1 MSIFTTPAH
10 VRELANLRFTPQ
22 QFDEMRAALDD
33 PHVSRQ
39 DKQNFLYALSNA
51 GRLSEDEAVKYSAEV
66 GADASD
72 VIDGGQAPLE
82 NLDNA
87 DGSLPSARADRA
99 EGRVSDARNT
109 LNQGGF
115 STSDE
120 IVDEA
125 AVVVKLFEEFHP
137 RYTEASALV
146 GAGPNGGQESQNYE
160 PVSLDPG
167 TATGE
172 GAAGGQPARYSHS
185 GLDPQSI
192 RQGLD
197 EFRGIDFGAF
207 HADAEMLSTAYD
219 AVGAATEAL
228 NSAWKGNTGDW
239 TGGAKAAAEQANQRL
254 ADGAGDLSQA
264 LKTAPDTITHSIDEG
279 VQRNVVNYAQ
289 RVLQV
294 YGNGTVAEMTP
305 SQVDGLIAA
314 KKQLPSEIQK
324 LEQKYKELQ
333 DRGFWDRVGSYIFNP
348 LNGSPLAGPS
358 GFLGYYFAEEI
369 NEDNIG
375 SELEKMRGALS
386 DSETRLGEFC
396 GMYQQKATEFHGHG
410 RSFVAAISECYSAL
424 IELLGEG
431 LDPDPF
437 AEPDTEGQGVQ
448 QPGAAVGGAPGAGA
462 GSGGM
467 PGGAGGSG
475 SAPGGGAGAA
485 GVPSAEDMMPDTEQA
500 TNPVTGENLEVNPET
515 GEPYPIDPET
525 GEAVK
530 GAAEQETFTVE
541 KGDRTFE
548 LTEPG
553 EDGTMGISVAD
564 GSGEPKAYTLDFGTG
579 GSPDSATAEGPA
591 GEAEDFGPDGRTS
604 GEAGEG
610 EGPGGGDIHR
620 PGPDGTI
627 RIQEDGF
634 ELTAEQPQGPDGP
647 TVVTVDD
654 GHGEPTTYTLG
665 VEGENPTAD
674 GHPGAGAGRGDAG
687 PRAETGEAPSR
698 NPTPD
703 PGGQGGGAP
712 DAAAEGPGETE
723 VGDRGGGRGG
733 EASAADVPSSP
744 QGSEAVSGGA
754 TASASDSGTAAGPD
768 PTTTTPQAVT
778 GGGGGFPGD
787 GGGSGESATSSGAGF
802 DDRSSPSGVGLGA
815 APGGGVEAGSS
826 AAGGGS
832 MGGMGMMGG
841 MGAGGAGG
849 QDGDQERSSSAYRIE
864 GDIFEALN
872 TGVRISGTIGDTGDV
887 TMRFGR

>member
-1 MSIFTTPAH
+1 M
-10 VRELANLRFTPQ
+10 ANLRFTPQ

-51 GRLSEDEAVKYSAEV
+51 DRLSEDEAVKYSAEV

-72 VIDGGQAPLE
+72 VIAGGQAPLE
-82 NLDNA
+82 NLDHA
-87 DGSLPSARADRA
+87 DGSLPRARTDRA
-99 EGRVSDARNT
+99 EGQVSDARNT

-146 GAGPNGGQESQNYE
+146 GAGPNGAQESQNYE
-160 PVSLDPG
+160 PVSLDSG
-167 TATGE
+167 TAPGE
-172 GAAGGQPARYSHS
+172 GAAGGLSAGYSHS

-192 RQGLD
+192 RRGLD

-219 AVGAATEAL
+219 AVGGATEAL
-228 NSAWKGNTGDW
+228 NSAWKSNTADW
-239 TGGAKAAAEQANQRL
+239 TGDAKAAAEQANQRL

-294 YGNGTVAEMTP
+294 YGDGTVAELTP

-314 KKQLPSEIQK
+314 KKKLPSTIQEV
-324 LEQKYKELQ
+324 EQKYQELQ
-333 DRGFWDRVGSYIFNP
+333 NRSFGDRLLDAVLF
-348 LNGSPLAGPS
+348 AGPILPAAV
-358 GFLGYYFAEEI
+358 LGMTFAEEI
-369 NEDNIG
+369 TEDNIG
-375 SELEKMRGALS
+375 SELEKMKSALAET
-386 DSETRLGEFC
+386 ETRLGEFC

-410 RSFVAAISECYSAL
+410 QGFVAAISECYSAL
-424 IELLGEG
+424 TESLGEE

-437 AEPDTEGQGVQ
+437 AEPDTEGQGVH
-448 QPGAAVGGAPGAGA
+448 QPGAAAGGASGAGA

-475 SAPGGGAGAA
+475 SAPGGGAGSA

-500 TNPVTGENLEVNPET
+500 TNPVTGEELEVNPET

-530 GAAEQETFTVE
+530 DAAEQDTVTVE

-548 LTEPG
+548 MTEPG

-564 GSGEPKAYTLDFGTG
+564 GSGEPRDYTLDFGTD
-579 GSPDSATAEGPA
+579 GSPNGGMAEGAA

-610 EGPGGGDIHR
+610 EGPGGEKIHR

-654 GHGEPTTYTLG
+654 GQGEPTTYTLG
-665 VEGENPTAD
+665 AEDENPTA
-674 GHPGAGAGRGDAG
+674 GGQPGAGAGRGDAG
-687 PRAETGEAPSR
+687 ARAETGEAPSR
-698 NPTPD
+698 NP
-703 PGGQGGGAP
+703 AP
-712 DAAAEGPGETE
+712 
-723 VGDRGGGRGG
+723 
-733 EASAADVPSSP
+733 
-744 QGSEAVSGGA
+744 
-754 TASASDSGTAAGPD
+754 
-768 PTTTTPQAVT
+768 
-778 GGGGGFPGD
+778 
-787 GGGSGESATSSGAGF
+787 
-802 DDRSSPSGVGLGA
+802 
-815 APGGGVEAGSS
+815 
-826 AAGGGS
+826 
-832 MGGMGMMGG
+832 
-841 MGAGGAGG
+841 
-849 QDGDQERSSSAYRIE
+849 
-864 GDIFEALN
+864 
-872 TGVRISGTIGDTGDV
+872 
-887 TMRFGR
+887 

>member
-1 MSIFTTPAH
+1 MTLYSESA
-10 VRELANLRFTPQ
+10 VRATANEMFSQ
-22 QFDEMRAALDD
+22 QQLDDMRAALDD
-33 PHVSRQ
+33 PDVSQ
-39 DKQNFLYALSNA
+39 QNKQNFLYALSNA
-51 GRLSEDEAVKYSAEV
+51 GRLSDDEIAKYAADV

-72 VIDGGQAPLE
+72 VKDGGQAPLE
-82 NLDNA
+82 NLANA
-87 DGSLPSARADRA
+87 GWSLSAARAEQVEA
-99 EGRVSDARNT
+99 KVGDARNT

-146 GAGPNGGQESQNYE
+146 GAGRNGTQESQNYE

-167 TATGE
+167 AATGD
-172 GAAGGQPARYSHS
+172 GAGGGPSAGYSHS

-197 EFRGIDFGAF
+197 EFRGVDFGAF

-219 AVGAATEAL
+219 AVGGATEAL

-239 TGGAKAAAEQANQRL
+239 TGDAKAAAEQANQRL

-264 LKTAPDTITHSIDEG
+264 LRTAPDTITHSIDEG
-279 VQRNVVNYAQ
+279 VQRNVINYAQ
-289 RVLQV
+289 RVLQI
-294 YGNGTVAEMTP
+294 YGDGTVAELTP
-305 SQVDGLIAA
+305 SQVDDLITT
-314 KKQLPSEIQK
+314 KKKLPSIIQEV
-324 LEQKYKELQ
+324 EQKYQELQ
-333 DRGFWDRVGSYIFNP
+333 NRGFVDRLVDAALFF
-348 LNGSPLAGPS
+348 GPVLPTAV
-358 GFLGYYFAEEI
+358 LGMTFAEEI
-369 NEDNIG
+369 TEDNIG
-375 SELEKMRGALS
+375 SELEKMKTALAEA
-386 DSETRLGEFC
+386 ETRLGEFC

-410 RSFVAAISECYSAL
+410 QSFVAAISECYSTL
-424 IELLGEG
+424 IESLGEG

-437 AEPDTEGQGVQ
+437 AEQDAEGQGVQ
-448 QPGAAVGGAPGAGA
+448 QPGAAAGGAPGAGV

-475 SAPGGGAGAA
+475 SAPGGGAGSA

-500 TNPVTGENLEVNPET
+500 TNPVTGEELEVNPET

-530 GAAEQETFTVE
+530 DAAEQEAFTVE

-548 LTEPG
+548 MTEPG

-564 GSGEPKAYTLDFGTG
+564 GSGDSKDYTLDFGTG
-579 GSPDSATAEGPA
+579 GSPDGATAEGAA
-591 GEAEDFGPDGRTS
+591 GEAEHFGPDGRTS

-610 EGPGGGDIHR
+610 EGPGGEKIHR

-634 ELTAEQPQGPDGP
+634 ELTAEQPQGPEGP

-654 GHGEPTTYTLG
+654 GQGDPTTYTLG
-665 VEGENPTAD
+665 AEDEDPTA
-674 GHPGAGAGRGDAG
+674 GGQPSAGAGRGDAG
-687 PRAETGEAPSR
+687 ARAEAGEAPPR

-703 PGGQGGGAP
+703 PGGEGGGAP
-712 DAAAEGPGETE
+712 DAAADGPGETDP
-723 VGDRGGGRGG
+723 GDRGVGRGG
-733 EASAADVPSSP
+733 EASAADVPHAP
-744 QGSEAVSGGA
+744 QDSEAVSGGA
-754 TASASDSGTAAGPD
+754 TASAADSGASAGPD
-768 PTTTTPQAVT
+768 PTTTTPQAVS

-787 GGGSGESATSSGAGF
+787 GGGSGEPATSSGAGL
-802 DDRSSPSGVGLGA
+802 DDRSSPSGVGLGE

-872 TGVRISGTIGDTGDV
+872 TGIRISGTIGDTGDV
-887 TMRFGR
+887 TIKFGR